1 MKTLIATALTLA
13 TLGAHAATSA
23 ETLKT
28 LKLSDQAAS
37 LAQQIP
43 AAVGDFKVSGP
54 IFTREVVG
62 YDYNLDEPIYGEING
77 VVKTLEVVGYDYAED
92 EAIYGSADGLALG
105 LSLTP
110 EQIRQRDLDD

>member
-23 ETLKT
+23 DTLKT
-28 LKLSDQAAS
+28 LKLTDQAAS
-37 LAQQIP
+37 LVDQIP
-43 AAVGDFKVSGP
+43 AVVGDYKVAGP

-62 YDYNLDEPIYGEING
+62 YDYNLDEPIYGGING
-77 VVKTLEVVGYDYAED
+77 VVKTLEVVGYDFAED
-92 EAIYGSADGLALG
+92 EAIYGDADGLALG

-110 EQIRQRDLDD
+110 EQIAARQIDD